1 MAKDNYLV
9 LYDHTHSH
17 VCFGLARADTTFWLL
32 SQFHSHLLFILIY
45 YLWTM
50 EDLHGCR
57 VASCNMLTHL
67 LRGPLRL
74 RSQDI
79 ETQIGWQ
86 LCLLCPCWMLTCE
99 KALSSR
105 NFLGMI
111 KLVLNWAFASIIV
124 AQCHSS
130 LPLYIFKFQLTSC
143 DEVHMRLTDDF
154 FGHQGL

>member
-1 MAKDNYLV
+1 MLANIMPSLLTCFLKCVIVCPNFWANFYLYPLYGDDEVSGSVRAPGHCHLWQKIIIWCFMTTLILMFV
-9 LYDHTHSH
+9 LGWPELTQLFHY
-17 VCFGLARADTTFWLL
+17 FL
-32 SQFHSHLLFILIY
+32 QFHSHLLFILIY

-86 LCLLCPCWMLTCE
+86 LCLLCPC
-99 KALSSR
+99 
-105 NFLGMI
+105 
-111 KLVLNWAFASIIV
+111 
-124 AQCHSS
+124 
-130 LPLYIFKFQLTSC
+130 
-143 DEVHMRLTDDF
+143 
-154 FGHQGL
+154 